1 MGEGWEVNTS
11 WLSEDGSKVCGY
23 STDNYNGYQYGGAY
37 VEMDF
42 ISGKQVV
49 KTEYDISVGP
59 VFNVAALNYADG
71 YIYGFGFDPSG
82 NPVWKT
88 GQFLD
93 AYGFREQC
101 VVSKAAT
108 RCCVLWHTVRQTV

>member
-1 MGEGWEVNTS
+1 MNTS

-71 YIYGFGFDPSG
+71 YIYGFDSIRAGIRFGHGPIPRRLRFS
-82 NPVWKT
+82 
-88 GQFLD
+88 
-93 AYGFREQC
+93 RQC

-108 RCCVLWHTVRQTV
+108 RCRVLWHTVRQTV